1 MTYHCMGERIRENF
15 LTAKLLILISYC
27 MPPWF
32 SQCPLNKVATSY
44 YSVKSSFALPKR
56 LTMAEKK
63 PSPQPGAFNETVK
76 ESAQQI
82 WLAGL
87 GAFAKA
93 QQEGGKVFETLVK
106 DGLSMQRKAQTT
118 AEEKIAEATQK
129 MTTMAQEL
137 SSQAS
142 QFGSKAS
149 GSWDKLETIFE
160 DRVARA
166 LARLGLPTAAEF
178 ETLNQRVAELEASLK
193 ASQARP
199 KRVAAKKTP
208 VAAKK
213 AVKKK

>member
-1 MTYHCMGERIRENF
+1 
-15 LTAKLLILISYC
+15 
-27 MPPWF
+27 
-32 SQCPLNKVATSY
+32 
-44 YSVKSSFALPKR
+44 
-56 LTMAEKK
+56 
-63 PSPQPGAFNETVK
+63 
-76 ESAQQI
+76 
-82 WLAGL
+82 
-87 GAFAKA
+87 
-93 QQEGGKVFETLVK
+93 
-106 DGLSMQRKAQTT
+106 MQRKAQTT

-178 ETLNQRVAELEASLK
+178 EALNQRVAELEASLK